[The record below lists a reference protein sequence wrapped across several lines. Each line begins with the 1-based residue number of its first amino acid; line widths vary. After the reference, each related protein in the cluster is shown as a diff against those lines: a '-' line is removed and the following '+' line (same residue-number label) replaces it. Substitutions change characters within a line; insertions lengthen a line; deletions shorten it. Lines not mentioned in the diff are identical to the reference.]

1 MVPLVEVAQHWAAGA
16 SRVCMQIKNFVVST
30 SNNINI
36 HNTQIY
42 LIISKPNNIFP
53 TQYYVLTFNKVTL
66 PTEKSY
72 PGRLWKLFKS
82 MLGWKYAAC
91 C

>member
-1 MVPLVEVAQHWAAGA
+1 MVPLVEVVQHWAAGP

-42 LIISKPNNIFP
+42 LIISKSNNIFP
-53 TQYYVLTFNKVTL
+53 TQFYVLTFNKVTL
-66 PTEKSY
+66 PTEKS
-72 PGRLWKLFKS
+72 
-82 MLGWKYAAC
+82 
-91 C
+91 